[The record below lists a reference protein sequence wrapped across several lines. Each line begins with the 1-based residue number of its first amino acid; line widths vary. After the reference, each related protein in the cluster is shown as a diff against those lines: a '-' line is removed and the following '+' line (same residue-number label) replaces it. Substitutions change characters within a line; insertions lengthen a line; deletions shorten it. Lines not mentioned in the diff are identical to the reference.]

1 MDTKEVTY
9 LLSLAQVISM
19 RQKDV
24 AALLDAFG
32 SAEAA
37 WKNDA
42 DWEEVLSL
50 SKEKVQTLRRNKGD
64 VKPETI
70 EAYRRKIDLKVTC
83 AWDDDFPE
91 FLNYIESPPFF
102 LYYLGTLPNPDCLT
116 LAVVGARKYSDYGKI
131 ATDKLV
137 TELVERANVQIINGM
152 AEGVDGAALKA
163 ALRAGGHATAVLGT
177 GIDII
182 YPAMHR
188 KLYGE
193 LKEKGCI
200 LTEYPLGMQGMR
212 QNFPARNR
220 IVTGIS
226 DGVLVTEARLRSG
239 TIHSVRHGLEQ
250 GKNVYAMP
258 GPIYSSLSELPHYLL
273 QSGQGKFA
281 ACADDILE
289 DYVKIKD
296 VEKNAPP
303 QKVDAA
309 DLASNP
315 GERSVVSALQSG
327 RRTFDELM
335 EASGLS
341 SPRLTAFLTRLEL
354 ENLLRE
360 TPGNTYMLIR

>member
-1 MDTKEVTY
+1 MEAKEVTY
-9 LLSLAQVISM
+9 LLSLAQVIPM

-24 AALLDAFG
+24 ATLMNAFG

-37 WKNDA
+37 WEGDA
-42 DWEEVLSL
+42 DWGDVLSV
-50 SKEKVQTLRRNKGD
+50 SREKAQTLRKNKKD
-64 VKPETI
+64 VNPDAI

-83 AWDDDFPE
+83 TWDDDFPE
-91 FLNYIESPPFF
+91 FVDHVARPPFF
-102 LYYLGTLPNPDCLT
+102 LYYLGTLPNPDRLT

-131 ATDKLV
+131 ATEKIV
-137 TELVERANVQIINGM
+137 TELVERADVQIINGM

-200 LTEYPLGMQGMR
+200 ITEYPLGMQGMR

-220 IVTGIS
+220 LVTGIS
-226 DGVLVTEARLRSG
+226 NGVLVTEARLRSG

-250 GKNVYAMP
+250 GKNMYAVP
-258 GPIYSSLSELPHYLL
+258 GPIHSGLSELPHYLI
-273 QSGQGKFA
+273 QTGQGKFV

-289 DYVKIKD
+289 DYISIERNTD
-296 VEKNAPP
+296 YAPL
-303 QKVDAA
+303 QKADATT
-309 DLASNP
+309 LATNR
-315 GERSVVSALQSG
+315 GERSVVAALQSG
-327 RRTFDELM
+327 RRTFDELR

-341 SPRLTAFLTRLEL
+341 SAQLTAFLTRLEL
-354 ENLLRE
+354 EDLLRE
-360 TPGNTYMLIR
+360 TPGNTYMLIS